1 MEYVYSAMVL
11 HSAGK
16 EIDEAGISGILKAA
30 GIEPDETRIKA
41 LTACLEGID
50 IDEAIKEGIAMPMAA
65 AGPAATAEAPAA
77 EKQEEEEE
85 EDDRDEDKEQEEA
98 AAGLGSLF

>member
-11 HSAGK
+11 HTAGK
-16 EIDEAGISGILKAA
+16 EINEEGISNILKAV
-30 GIEPDETRIKA
+30 GIEPDESRIKA

-50 IDEAIKEGIAMPMAA
+50 IDEAIKEGIAMPAVATA
-65 AGPAATAEAPAA
+65 AGPATDEAPA
-77 EKQEEEEE
+77 EKKEDEEE
-85 EDDRDEDKEQEEA
+85 EDDRDEDKEKEEA

>member
-16 EIDEAGISGILKAA
+16 QVDEAGISSILTAA

-50 IDEAIKEGIAMPMAA
+50 IDEAIKEGIAMPTAA
-65 AGPAATAEAPAA
+65 AGPAPTAEAPAE
-77 EKQEEEEE
+77 EKEEEEE
-85 EDDRDEDKEQEEA
+85 EDDRNEDKEKEEA

>member
-16 EIDEAGISGILKAA
+16 EINEEGISSILKAA
-30 GIEPDETRIKA
+30 GIEPEESRVKA

-50 IDEAIKEGIAMPMAA
+50 IDEAIKEGIAMPAATVAA
-65 AGPAATAEAPAA
+65 APASEAPAQ
-77 EKQEEEEE
+77 EKEEEEE
-85 EDDRDEDKEQEEA
+85 EDDRDEEKEKEEA

>member
-16 EIDEAGISGILKAA
+16 EISEDGISNILKAV
-30 GIEPDETRIKA
+30 GIEPDESRIKA

-50 IDEAIKEGIAMPMAA
+50 IDEAIKEGIAMPV
-65 AGPAATAEAPAA
+65 ATTVAAPAA
-77 EKQEEEEE
+77 ASPAEDKEEEEEE
-85 EDDRDEDKEQEEA
+85 EDRDEDKEKEEA

>member
-11 HSAGK
+11 HTAGK
-16 EIDEAGISGILKAA
+16 EINEDGISNILEAV
-30 GIEPDETRIKA
+30 GIEPDESRVKA

-50 IDEAIKEGIAMPMAA
+50 IDEAIKEGVSMPAVATA
-65 AGPAATAEAPAA
+65 AGPTTEAPAE
-77 EKQEEEEE
+77 EKEDEEEE
-85 EDDRDEDKEQEEA
+85 EDDRDEDKEKEEA

>member
-16 EIDEAGISGILKAA
+16 EIDEAGISGILTAA

-50 IDEAIKEGIAMPMAA
+50 IEEAIKEGIAMPMAA
-65 AGPAATAEAPAA
+65 AGPAPATEAPAA
-77 EKQEEEEE
+77 EKEEEEE
-85 EDDRDEDKEQEEA
+85 EDDRDEDKEKEEA